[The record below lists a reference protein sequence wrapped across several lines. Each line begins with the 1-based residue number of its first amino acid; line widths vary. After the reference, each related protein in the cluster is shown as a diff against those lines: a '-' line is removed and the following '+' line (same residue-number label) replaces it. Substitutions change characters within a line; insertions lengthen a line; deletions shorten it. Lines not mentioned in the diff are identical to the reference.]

1 MTTCAQNKDIFLVHS
16 EELRSIND
24 GYPTVGMVIDELI
37 KNEPDRDGWHDES
50 VCQAISKWDPHFAD
64 NSDWYSEEDSWC
76 NDDRDS
82 LRFDVENVLGLE
94 F

>member
-37 KNEPDRDGWHDES
+37 KNEPDRDEWDEESVMMAVNKWSAQFANDPDWFDES
-50 VCQAISKWDPHFAD
+50 CEGGNDISD
-64 NSDWYSEEDSWC
+64 E
-76 NDDRDS
+76 

>member
-1 MTTCAQNKDIFLVHS
+1 MTTCAPTKDIFLVHS

-24 GYPTVGMVIDELI
+24 GYPTVGMVIDEILE
-37 KNEPDRDGWHDES
+37 NGPDREDWDDETVS
-50 VCQAISKWDPHFAD
+50 EAISKWDAHFAD
-64 NSDWYSEEDSWC
+64 NSDWYSEDDSWC

-82 LRFDVENVLGLE
+82 LRFDVEGLLGLE